1 MSVGVQHLTDIAF
14 HFNVEDRLTYVCRL
28 LRKATN
34 GGARV
39 VVVGP
44 AASLDLL
51 DATLWNFS
59 ATDFIPHCDLDANG
73 TVLSA
78 SPVLLASSLSLAPSF
93 GTLINLNE
101 SIPSGFE
108 QFERLIEIVTFDDSD
123 RKSARARWK
132 HYTDAG
138 FNLVRHDL
146 QKRFA

>member
-1 MSVGVQHLTDIAF
+1 MTDIAF

-28 LRKATN
+28 LRKAIN

-44 AASLDLL
+44 AASLDSL
-51 DATLWNFS
+51 DETLWNFS
-59 ATDFIPHCDLDANG
+59 ATDFIPHCDLDARG

-93 GTLINLNE
+93 DTLINLGE
-101 SIPSGFE
+101 SIPSGFQ
-108 QFERLIEIVTFDDSD
+108 QFKRLIEIVTFDDSD
-123 RKSARARWK
+123 RKKARGRWK

-138 FNLVRHDL
+138 FNLIRHDL
-146 QKRFA
+146 QKSSA

>member
-1 MSVGVQHLTDIAF
+1 MTDIAF

-28 LRKATN
+28 LRKAIN

-44 AASLDLL
+44 AASLDSL
-51 DATLWNFS
+51 DETLWNFS
-59 ATDFIPHCDLDANG
+59 ATDFIPHCDLDARG

-78 SPVLLASSLSLAPSF
+78 SPVLLASSLSLAPYF
-93 GTLINLNE
+93 DTLINLGE

-108 QFERLIEIVTFDDSD
+108 QFKRLIEIVTFDDSD
-123 RKSARARWK
+123 RKKARGRWK

-146 QKRFA
+146 QKSSA

>member
-1 MSVGVQHLTDIAF
+1 MTDIAF

-28 LRKATN
+28 LRKAIN

-44 AASLDLL
+44 AASLDSL
-51 DATLWNFS
+51 DETLWNFS
-59 ATDFIPHCDLDANG
+59 ATDFIPHCDLDAHG

-78 SPVLLASSLSLAPSF
+78 SPVLLASSLSLAQSF
-93 GTLINLNE
+93 DTLINLGE

-108 QFERLIEIVTFDDSD
+108 QFKRLIEIVTFDDSD
-123 RKSARARWK
+123 RKKARGRWK

-138 FNLVRHDL
+138 FNLIRHDL
-146 QKRFA
+146 QKSSA

>member
-1 MSVGVQHLTDIAF
+1 MTDIAF

-28 LRKATN
+28 LRKAIN

-44 AASLDLL
+44 AASLDSL
-51 DATLWNFS
+51 DETLWNFS
-59 ATDFIPHCDLDANG
+59 ATDFIPHCDLDARG

-78 SPVLLASSLSLAPSF
+78 SPVLLASSLSLSLSLAPSF
-93 GTLINLNE
+93 GTLINLDE

-123 RKSARARWK
+123 RKAARGRWK

-138 FNLVRHDL
+138 FNLIRHDL
-146 QKRFA
+146 QKSFA